1 MLLRRITEHVKAQNW
16 TAVVLDFSIV
26 VLGVFIGLQV
36 ANWNDARGDR
46 VDEQRY
52 LAELETDLG
61 YALKEIDET
70 IGNAQLRRAAG
81 AFVFDGSGTLETDLS
96 FRKMAESFAIPDHT
110 EANPENY
117 LPLIFSVSRVVDRH
131 GDAYAELVATGKIGV
146 LRDRSLVRGL
156 SKYYSRYDEI
166 QTGDEMNW
174 NQMFRAQEM
183 LQSRGISMT
192 AQIESNDFIGRL
204 GEDGELN
211 AMAKN
216 VAMLAV
222 WQVMRLT
229 DLRADTEEILLEVRK
244 ARQ

>member
-16 TAVVLDFSIV
+16 TAVALDFFIV

-36 ANWNDARGDR
+36 ANWSDARGDR
-46 VDEQRY
+46 ADEQRY

-61 YALKEIDET
+61 HALQEIDET
-70 IGNAQLRRAAG
+70 IGNAQLRVAAG
-81 AFVFDGSGTLETDLS
+81 TFVFDGSGPLETNPS
-96 FRKMAESFAIPDHT
+96 FRKMAESFALPDHG
-110 EANPENY
+110 EANPENH
-117 LPLIFSVSRVVDRH
+117 LPLIFAISRIVDKH
-131 GDAYAELVATGKIGV
+131 GDAYAELIATGKIGV

-156 SKYYSRYDEI
+156 SRYYSRYDEI

-174 NQMFRAQEM
+174 TQMFRAQEM

-204 GEDGELN
+204 GDDSELN
-211 AMAKN
+211 AMVQN
-216 VAMLAV
+216 VTMLAV

-229 DLRADTEEILLEVRK
+229 ELRADTEEILLEVRE
-244 ARQ
+244 ARR